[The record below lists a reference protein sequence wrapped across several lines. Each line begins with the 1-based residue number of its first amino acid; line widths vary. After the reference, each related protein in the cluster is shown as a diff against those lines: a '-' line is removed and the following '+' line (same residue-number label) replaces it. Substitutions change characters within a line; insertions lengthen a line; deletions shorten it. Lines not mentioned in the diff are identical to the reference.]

1 MSSTKSGCVPTTTTD
16 MSVTFPSTGERDLGQ
31 DEEWCR
37 VRLDGDVRTIRFHD
51 YHEIYEVP
59 GLYERIFHEHLEC
72 RSPAEVVGLLGKQ
85 LAADG
90 ADPSELS
97 ALDVGAGNGIVG
109 EELRALGV
117 SALVGVDI
125 LEEAAAAAQRDRPE
139 VYDDYLACDLTALT
153 DDDRRRLG
161 AESPNCLTTVAAL
174 GFDDMPPE
182 AFLAAYDVIAD
193 DGWIAFNIKADFL
206 EAEDTTGFRRLIA
219 EMVRTGTLE
228 ICDRAQYRHRLSM
241 HREPLDYVA
250 VVGRKR
256 RHSGRF
262 HRAT

>member
-1 MSSTKSGCVPTTTTD
+1 VPPTTDPT
-16 MSVTFPSTGERDLGQ
+16 VTFPPPAERGLDQ

-37 VRLDGDVRTIRFHD
+37 VRVDGRDRTIRFHD

-59 GLYERIFHEHLEC
+59 GLYEQIFHDHLEC
-72 RSPAEVVGLLGKQ
+72 RSPAEVVGLLGER
-85 LAADG
+85 LSADG
-90 ADPSELS
+90 TDPAELS
-97 ALDVGAGNGIVG
+97 VLDVGAGNGIVG

-117 SALVGVDI
+117 SALVGADI
-125 LEEAAAAAQRDRPE
+125 LPEAAAAAARDRPG

-153 DDDRRRLG
+153 DDERRRLR

-182 AFLAAYDVIAD
+182 AFEAAYEMVAD

-206 EAEDTTGFRRLIA
+206 EAEDTSGFRRLIV
-219 EMVRTGTLE
+219 EMIRSGALE
-228 ICDRAQYRHRLSM
+228 VCDRREYRHRLSV
-241 HREPLDYVA
+241 HRDPLDYVA

-256 RHSGRF
+256 AHGGRF
-262 HRAT
+262 RRAT